1 MEVDGVREFA
11 FLSAMQRLLE
21 PNGQDIAG
29 SKLPCRKSSES
40 CSSESED
47 QSQAES
53 YDTAQYETDDSGE
66 EGIDRSFS
74 SEAQEEEAAWG
85 GIPLG
90 GFHDVFGDRFRPVPV
105 KENITEMGII
115 GDIDPINKFI
125 ESKSVIVAA
134 FLTVFLFRMA
144 YVVAFGKLN
153 TRQRDHLFHQYTRI
167 PSTNR

>member
-1 MEVDGVREFA
+1 MVVRT
-11 FLSAMQRLLE
+11 
-21 PNGQDIAG
+21 DIAG

-53 YDTAQYETDDSGE
+53 YDTAQYKMDNNNSDKECVDP
-66 EGIDRSFS
+66 SFS

-105 KENITEMGII
+105 EENVTEMGIVR
-115 GDIDPINKFI
+115 DIDPINEFI
-125 ESKSVIVAA
+125 ESESVIVAA
-134 FLTVFLFRMA
+134 FPTVFLFGSA
-144 YVVAFGKLN
+144 YGVAFGKLN
-153 TRQRDHLFHQYTRI
+153 TRQRDHRFQQYTRI